1 MDLNVCIIDKYFS
14 ILKNLGYLDY
24 STTLHI
30 ATYIALQEL
39 LYSHEWDDKDKK
51 FIEEYLNDLES
62 SVCIISS
69 CTPCPSTNKG
79 RGRNNTFYYP
89 VSGFLDLSL
98 SSTKDSIV
106 KAIEEFFADYNI
118 FVTKNN
124 NNGNI

>member
-1 MDLNVCIIDKYFS
+1 MDSNVCIIDKYFS

-24 STTLHI
+24 NTILHI
-30 ATYIALQEL
+30 ATYMALQEL
-39 LYSHEWDDKDKK
+39 LSSYEWNGKDKK

-69 CTPCPSTNKG
+69 CIPCPSTNNG
-79 RGRNNTFYYP
+79 GGSRNNTFYYP

-106 KAIEEFFADYNI
+106 KIIEEFFADYNI
-118 FVTKNN
+118 FSTK
-124 NNGNI
+124 